1 LDVCIF
7 SPLAIAYSQELDA
20 FLHRSQGLSSLSK
33 RDFFRLFW
41 NAYNKSFT
49 ADNIASSW
57 SKTGLYPLDP
67 ETVMQ
72 LFKKPH
78 TSTEMVRASSQS
90 SSSQS
95 AISTSD
101 WRSIRA
107 LVSEVVTGVHG
118 IHDKRV
124 QKLNNTILS
133 LTTEIAL
140 LKSQNNGYKQ
150 AIFDEKKKRKRGRG
164 LFEEVRAQD
173 GQGATFF
180 SPRKIKAAK
189 DLLTQKE
196 HAKEQEQ
203 RDRVAQKEARKRLQQ
218 QQQAEKEVRKV
229 ERAQKAS
236 QRKEE
241 VALQTRQRQL
251 AKDTRIAANSFN
263 PSREQRAMIQPAT
276 RAGRITRRPNHLSDY
291 HIDI

>member
-1 LDVCIF
+1 
-7 SPLAIAYSQELDA
+7 
-20 FLHRSQGLSSLSK
+20 
-33 RDFFRLFW
+33 
-41 NAYNKSFT
+41 
-49 ADNIASSW
+49 
-57 SKTGLYPLDP
+57 
-67 ETVMQ
+67 MQ
-72 LFKKPH
+72 LFRKPLP
-78 TSTEMVRASSQS
+78 STEMVRASSQS
-90 SSSQS
+90 SCSQS

-101 WRSIRA
+101 WCSIWA
-107 LVSEVVTGVHG
+107 LVSEVVTGIHG
-118 IHDKRV
+118 IHDKKV
-124 QKLNNTILS
+124 QKLNNSILG

-140 LKSQNNGYKQ
+140 LRSQNNGYKQ
-150 AIFDEKKKRKRGRG
+150 AIFGEKKKRKRGRG
-164 LFEEVRAQD
+164 FFEGVRAQD

-196 HAKEQEQ
+196 HAEEQEQ
-203 RDRVAQKEARKRLQQ
+203 RDRVAQKKARKRLQQQQ

-251 AKDTRIAANSFN
+251 AKDARITANSFN
-263 PSREQRAMIQPAT
+263 PSREEPLQKLKRPTKRIKHSPEPVMALHTPSSQRATIQPVT
-276 RAGRITRRPNHLSDY
+276 RAGRITRRPNHPSDY